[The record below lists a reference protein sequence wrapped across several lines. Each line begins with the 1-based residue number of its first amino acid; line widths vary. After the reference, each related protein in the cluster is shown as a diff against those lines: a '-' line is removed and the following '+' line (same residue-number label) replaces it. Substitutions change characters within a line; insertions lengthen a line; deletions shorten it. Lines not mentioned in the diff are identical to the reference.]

1 MRHDFPNRVDA
12 FPLNMTAAEKNAVD
26 TSDKC
31 DIVDLMFA
39 VRELQKYVLT
49 LAGVISPVTTE
60 TTDTAVTVDLSSV
73 NSQITAL
80 STQIAGMPTY
90 RSGSG
95 EPAASLGNN
104 GDTYWDTL
112 NKFEWRKAGGTWRQ
126 QP

>member
-12 FPLNMTAAEKNAVD
+12 FPLNITAAEKNAVD

-49 LAGVISPVTTE
+49 LAGVVSPVTTE
-60 TTDTAVTVDLSSV
+60 TTETAVTVDLSSV
-73 NSQITAL
+73 NLQLASL
-80 STQIAGMPTY
+80 SAQIAAAPAY
-90 RSGSG
+90 LSGSG
-95 EPAASLGNN
+95 EPAASLGKN
-104 GDTYWDTL
+104 GDTYWDNL